1 MSIYNVVCLYVHIR
15 ILNPVD
21 LKKNVILASSLFSTP
36 LINVVSAGVLLYP
49 QIAQPLID
57 ASIGLGF
64 IHDGFS

>member
-1 MSIYNVVCLYVHIR
+1 MPLCTHSYTKSHR
-15 ILNPVD
+15 F
-21 LKKNVILASSLFSTP
+21 KKNVILASSLFSTP

-57 ASIGLGF
+57 ASIGVGF

>member
-1 MSIYNVVCLYVHIR
+1 MPLCTHSYTKSHR
-15 ILNPVD
+15 FK
-21 LKKNVILASSLFSTP
+21 KKNAILASSLFSTP